1 MAKETKNKEPK
12 GKVSPRQPSRR
23 KEQGTPSRM
32 ADRRSTEPPAV
43 NPPPAAAPAK
53 AWEGRFTEATDGQV
67 ERFTGSFSFDRR
79 LFSYDI
85 QGSIAHTEGLA
96 RAGLISQKEKETLIA
111 GLKEIEAEIAQEIQE
126 GQPPSADPNDE
137 DIHMHVERRL
147 TEKVGEVG
155 GKLHTGRSRNDQV
168 ALDLRLYLRE
178 ESQRIAAQIRSLQKN
193 LVAQAE
199 KHLDT
204 VLPGYTHLQ
213 RAQPVSL
220 AHHLLA
226 YHEMLERDRGRLLDG
241 LKRLDQMPLGAG
253 ALSGNTF
260 GIDREAVARAL
271 RFSGVTA
278 NSLDTVSD
286 RDFVV
291 EFLSAASIL
300 MMHLSRWA
308 EDWILWAST
317 EFGFIDLPDRFCTGS
332 SMMPQKKNPDVLEL
346 IRGKTGRVY
355 GSLLTLL
362 TLLKGL
368 PLSYNRDLQEDK
380 EQLFDAVDTVESA
393 LQLLTELVRHVA
405 FKETRMAQAA
415 KEGFL
420 LATDL
425 ADYLAVKGLP
435 FRQAHH
441 LVGKMVR
448 RAIEEEKPL
457 EAWSLAEF
465 QAFPPLFEK
474 ELLDQLSLSG
484 SLQKKRGIGGTSRPS
499 VEGEI
504 RKIKQRWK
512 SEESAS

>member
-1 MAKETKNKEPK
+1 
-12 GKVSPRQPSRR
+12 
-23 KEQGTPSRM
+23 M
-32 ADRRSTEPPAV
+32 ADRRQNAYPAS
-43 NPPPAAAPAK
+43 APALNAQEASPSK
-53 AWEGRFTEATDGQV
+53 AWEGRFTEATDLQV
-67 ERFTGSFSFDRR
+67 EQFTASFSFDRR
-79 LFSYDI
+79 LYAYDI

-96 RAGLISQKEKETLIA
+96 LAGLITEEEKGTLIA
-111 GLKEIEAEIAQEIQE
+111 GLKEIEAEIAGEIKGTLPRPE
-126 GQPPSADPNDE
+126 ADSNDE

-178 ESQRIAAQIRSLQKN
+178 ETHQIIDQIRSLQKG

-199 KHLDT
+199 AHLDT

-213 RAQPVSL
+213 RAQPISL
-220 AHHLLA
+220 AHYFLA
-226 YHEMLERDRGRLLDG
+226 YHEMLERDRSRLLDS

-253 ALSGNTF
+253 ALSGNSF
-260 GIDREAVARAL
+260 GIDRSAVARAL
-271 RFSGVTA
+271 RFSDVTA

-346 IRGKTGRVY
+346 IRGKTGRAY
-355 GSLLTLL
+355 GALFTLL

-380 EQLFDAVDTVESA
+380 EPLFDTVDTVQSA
-393 LQLLTELVRHVA
+393 LRMLIQLVQHVA
-405 FKETRMAQAA
+405 FKETRMEEAA
-415 KEGFL
+415 GEGFL

-435 FRQAHH
+435 FRKAHH
-441 LVGKMVR
+441 VVGKMVR
-448 RAIEEEKPL
+448 RALEKEKPL
-457 EAWSLAEF
+457 EQWTLAEF
-465 QAFPPLFEK
+465 QAFSPLFEK
-474 ELLDQLSLSG
+474 ELLDQLSLAG

-499 VEGEI
+499 IEGEI
-504 RKIKQRWK
+504 RKIKQKWK
-512 SEESAS
+512 LEE